1 MRSPADRRSQ
11 KRLPSLARGRWAP
24 ARVFFI
30 LGYLFTSDSMDL
42 QVDHRIDRLIWTPAT
57 VNYSKIQSTAVFVP
71 NRVLKTICSQ
81 KSYFSEVISSKRKG
95 FVFAL
100 FVLYFSFFSIIF
112 PRKDLFLSSDILSEE
127 GLHPAQQIDP

>member
-1 MRSPADRRSQ
+1 
-11 KRLPSLARGRWAP
+11 
-24 ARVFFI
+24 
-30 LGYLFTSDSMDL
+30 MDL
-42 QVDHRIDRLIWTPAT
+42 QVEHRVERLIWTPAT
-57 VNYSKIQSTAVFVP
+57 VNYLKIQSIAVFVP
-71 NRVLKTICSQ
+71 NRVLETICSQ

-100 FVLYFSFFSIIF
+100 FVLYFSLFSIIF

>member
-1 MRSPADRRSQ
+1 
-11 KRLPSLARGRWAP
+11 
-24 ARVFFI
+24 
-30 LGYLFTSDSMDL
+30 MDL

-57 VNYSKIQSTAVFVP
+57 VYYSKIQSTAVFVP
-71 NRVLKTICSQ
+71 NRVLETICSQ

-100 FVLYFSFFSIIF
+100 FVLYFSLFSIIF
-112 PRKDLFLSSDILSEE
+112 PQKDLFLSSDILSEE

>member
-11 KRLPSLARGRWAP
+11 KRLPSLALGRWAP
-24 ARVFFI
+24 ERVFFI
-30 LGYLFTSDSMDL
+30 MGFLFSDSMDL

-57 VNYSKIQSTAVFVP
+57 GNYSKIQSTAVFVP
-71 NRVLKTICSQ
+71 NRVLETICSQ

-100 FVLYFSFFSIIF
+100 FFVFFFVLNYI
-112 PRKDLFLSSDILSEE
+112 SSERLISLK
-127 GLHPAQQIDP
+127 